1 MKFLY
6 YEDENLKEEKYPIKK
21 PSFKELSSSIEHT
34 CMKTCVENTFLNNLK
49 LKKHT
54 PYK

>member
-1 MKFLY
+1 MKFFY
-6 YEDENLKEEKYPIKK
+6 KEKNLKEEDY
-21 PSFKELSSSIEHT
+21 FKNSNFKDLSNSIEHT
-34 CMKTCVENTFLNNLK
+34 CMKSCVENTFLNNLK